1 MWLKT
6 EFRMIDLTEVVEIQL
21 ASNGVVFIYKDKN
34 YSTITKNSPEAAQ
47 AMFEHVAALLEA
59 KE

>member
-6 EFRMIDLTEVVEIQL
+6 EYRMIDLAEVVEIQL
-21 ASNGVVFIYKDKN
+21 ASSGVVFLYKDKN
-34 YSTITKNSPEAAQ
+34 YSTIAKNSPEAAQ
-47 AMFEHVAALLEA
+47 ALFEHVAALLGA